1 MVTMAPRTTVFACC
15 PKDSDPY
22 LVRLVTTGGDSDAP
36 VACLISFIK
45 RFCGADYYK
54 ALQDSDEDDLWL
66 EQVAIDSMV
75 GSRDLHIGMAGS
87 ERAAT
92 IDDEYVLFGVL
103 LCNLNSKTRTI
114 FNQDWFRDRANDLV
128 ALFPEVSIPPPVPL
142 YSESQAD
149 ALAAFGKQWPH
160 TTAHIIRII
169 IEGHFSGP
177 LKRLQGYVCAQWST
191 AVVIETGPV
200 STPENPKNIQVQEA
214 NQPGANGRLCR
225 EQPLKDTA
233 SEVATVL
240 QGPDAADYET
250 PAMQGA
256 LQTTKTEDPLL
267 SAPHEPTLPQNS
279 VVQEPRQ
286 QYRSDPAVDGP
297 HRDVT
302 PRATLMWVTFDLR
315 TFMFTS
321 MPGQAVFVFPSPQE
335 IDPNWIRLVTRNSDP
350 HTIVAYLLGLIEMVC
365 KADFQRIL
373 NAAAKEGLKLEQ
385 VRLSRRDI
393 RLDLNG
399 LLTDSEPAPTKD
411 DFHVLLAV
419 LLCILCG
426 PRGIDMNRRW
436 YQTHAKD
443 LVEIFPE
450 VSGEVTVPLWHEA
463 QADAICAFGDKWPCT
478 RAAIRSIILKGTFTG
493 AMQRLQ
499 RYASSSWE

>member
-22 LVRLVTTGGDSDAP
+22 LVRLVTTGGDPEAP

-103 LCNLNSKTRTI
+103 LCNLNSKTI

-149 ALAAFGKQWPH
+149 ALAAFEKQWPH

-200 STPENPKNIQVQEA
+200 STPEHPKNIQVQEA
-214 NQPGANGRLCR
+214 NQPEATGLLFQ

-233 SEVATVL
+233 SVVATVP
-240 QGPDAADYET
+240 QAPDAAHYEA
-250 PAMQGA
+250 PAAQSA
-256 LQTTKTEDPLL
+256 LQTTETKKPFL
-267 SAPHEPTLPQNS
+267 SAPQEPALPHNF
-279 VVQEPRQ
+279 VVQQPRQ
-286 QYRSDPAVDGP
+286 HYDSDPTIDGP
-297 HRDVT
+297 HREVL
-302 PRATLMWVTFDLR
+302 PIATVVFVNLDLR
-315 TFMFTS
+315 TFKWTS
-321 MPGQAVFVFPSPQE
+321 MPGQAVFVFPSPQD

-350 HTIVAYLLGLIEMVC
+350 HTIIAYLLGLIERVGN
-365 KADFQRIL
+365 ADFQRIV

-411 DFHVLLAV
+411 DFHVLLAI
-419 LLCILCG
+419 LLCILSG

-436 YQTHAKD
+436 YQTHVKD
-443 LVEIFPE
+443 LMEIFPE
-450 VSGEVTVPLWHEA
+450 VSAEVTVPLWHKA
-463 QADAICAFGDKWPCT
+463 QADAICAFGDRWPCT
-478 RAAIRSIILKGTFTG
+478 RAAIRSIILKRTFTG